1 MFYSHG
7 VLTSR
12 KYGVATVWLV
22 ATLGAKSTHKRVSR
36 KAILDVDVQKACDT
50 IERPEA
56 PMALRL
62 QSNLLYGVTRVY
74 SQQCGYVLTDA
85 EAAKNNMKAIF
96 RVIRASGLEAEGGTK
111 GRADQLLLPDDPNFL
126 PDFDLVPIDLEQL
139 DMNFDP
145 SSVQEAEESQR
156 STLSPHNP
164 QLVFGS
170 QDSLPMLNIP
180 GRSSSLFGGPVGGG
194 GSFGI
199 RGDSGAGT
207 GMRHRDELFLDDDL
221 GITVEPDGTM
231 RFNEEPARRSVVPS
245 AKIDRDGAGNAGSR
259 LEAGYEEGGLGR
271 SVRDRPDAD
280 GFMSMQDDDNS
291 GLHNGDA
298 EAFAPR
304 DGTDE
309 VLQQHTT
316 SETVAAPAR
325 RRNKPAP
332 KVLTVDTTMEL
343 RNGDLARW
351 NTDYVANMLEVTR
364 HKHASRAIAI
374 AKDNARHWVLGA
386 GSLGA
391 LSQSDML
398 VNGPLGMFSGAR
410 LLEALTGLDLTG
422 TGEKRGRDLSDD
434 DEEGKRKRSR
444 TLGEP
449 SSDELGRGLEHQYDD
464 GYIANTGDDYTGVEQ
479 GREAPTPLD
488 DRHLSS
494 IFPWNR
500 STGGS
505 RRPTGVF
512 TSATLAGAAGIGT
525 PAGIGLPMSRRASR
539 LQSASPLVGRAL
551 AGTAAAA
558 LAEAGMDDLG
568 LEQDLYGADL
578 DLAMSGLTSEFEL
591 FGPAAEVDTE
601 TAAQSQWQRAA
612 LDTESA
618 HFLGFVQAAIAEADA
633 RHGQLGAGD
642 EDGGEMVGS
651 VEFGE
656 LLPPERNTC
665 VVAAQALLHVLTLGT
680 KGLLEVEQ
688 EEAFGGITLRAVA
701 V

>member
-1 MFYSHG
+1 MFYSHE

-139 DMNFDP
+139 DLNFDP
-145 SSVQEAEESQR
+145 SSVHAAEESQR
-156 STLSPHNP
+156 STLSPHNS

-207 GMRHRDELFLDDDL
+207 GMRYRDERFLDDDL

-231 RFNEEPARRSVVPS
+231 RFSEEPARRSVVPS
-245 AKIDRDGAGNAGSR
+245 GRVDKIAVGDAGSR
-259 LEAGYEEGGLGR
+259 LEAGYEHGGPGR
-271 SVRDRPDAD
+271 SMPGQVDND
-280 GFMSMQDDDNS
+280 GFMPLQDDDDDYGANT
-291 GLHNGDA
+291 GDA
-298 EAFAPR
+298 EAFPSRHGA
-304 DGTDE
+304 E
-309 VLQQHTT
+309 EALQQHTT

-325 RRNKPAP
+325 HRNKPAP
-332 KVLTVDTTMEL
+332 EVLTVDTTMEL

-364 HKHASRAIAI
+364 HKHASRATAI

-386 GSLGA
+386 GNLGA

-434 DEEGKRKRSR
+434 EDGTRKRSR
-444 TLGEP
+444 TLDEP

-464 GYIANTGDDYTGVEQ
+464 GYMTNTGDDYTGVEQ
-479 GREAPTPLD
+479 GRGAPTPLD

-525 PAGIGLPMSRRASR
+525 PAGGGLPMSRRASR

-558 LAEAGMDDLG
+558 LAEAGMDDMG
-568 LEQDLYGADL
+568 LDQDPYGAEPG
-578 DLAMSGLTSEFEL
+578 LAMSGLTSDFEL
-591 FGPAAEVDTE
+591 FGPAAEVDTQ

-618 HFLGFVQAAIAEADA
+618 HFLGFVQAAVAEAEA
-633 RHGQLGAGD
+633 RHGQLGAGEHDD
-642 EDGGEMVGS
+642 EELVGS

-680 KGLLEVEQ
+680 KGLLDVEQ
-688 EEAFGGITLRAVA
+688 EEAFGGIMLRAVA

>member
-298 EAFAPR
+298 EAPGSAP
-304 DGTDE
+304 
-309 VLQQHTT
+309 QQ
-316 SETVAAPAR
+316 AR
-325 RRNKPAP
+325 P

-364 HKHASRAIAI
+364 HKHASRATAI

>member
-1 MFYSHG
+1 MFYSHE

-62 QSNLLYGVTRVY
+62 QSNLL
-74 SQQCGYVLTDA
+74 QQCGYVLTDA

-139 DMNFDP
+139 DLNFDP
-145 SSVQEAEESQR
+145 SSIHAAEESQR
-156 STLSPHNP
+156 STLSPHNS
-164 QLVFGS
+164 QLVFGP

-207 GMRHRDELFLDDDL
+207 SIRHLDDDL

-231 RFNEEPARRSVVPS
+231 RFSEEPVRRSVVPS
-245 AKIDRDGAGNAGSR
+245 GRADKGGVGNAGSR
-259 LEAGYEEGGLGR
+259 LDAGYEEGGLSR
-271 SVRDRPDAD
+271 SMLDRPDAD
-280 GFMSMQDDDNS
+280 GFMPIQDDDNS

-298 EAFAPR
+298 EAFVPR
-304 DGTDE
+304 DDADE

-316 SETVAAPAR
+316 SETVAALAR
-325 RRNKPAP
+325 RRNKPVP

-351 NTDYVANMLEVTR
+351 NTEYVANMLEVTR
-364 HKHASRAIAI
+364 HKHASRATAI
-374 AKDNARHWVLGA
+374 AKDNARHWFLGA

-410 LLEALTGLDLTG
+410 LLGALTGLDLTG
-422 TGEKRGRDLSDD
+422 TGEKRGRDLSNDD
-434 DEEGKRKRSR
+434 AEGKRKRSR

-525 PAGIGLPMSRRASR
+525 PAGMGPAMSRRASR

-568 LEQDLYGADL
+568 LAQDLYGADP
-578 DLAMSGLTSEFEL
+578 DLAMSGLTSAFEL
-591 FGPAAEVDTE
+591 FGPAAEVDTQ

-633 RHGQLGAGD
+633 RHGQPGAGD
-642 EDGGEMVGS
+642 EDDGEMVGS

>member
-1 MFYSHG
+1 MCII

-22 ATLGAKSTHKRVSR
+22 ATLGSKSTHKRVSR

-139 DMNFDP
+139 DLNFD
-145 SSVQEAEESQR
+145 SSSIHAAEESQR
-156 STLSPHNP
+156 STLSSHNS

-207 GMRHRDELFLDDDL
+207 DLRHRDELFLDDDL

-271 SVRDRPDAD
+271 SVLDQPDAD
-280 GFMSMQDDDNS
+280 GFMPIQDDDNT

-298 EAFAPR
+298 EAFVPR
-304 DGTDE
+304 DDAGE

-351 NTDYVANMLEVTR
+351 NTEYVANMLEVTR
-364 HKHASRAIAI
+364 HKHASRATAI

-391 LSQSDML
+391 LSQSDIL

-434 DEEGKRKRSR
+434 DAEGKRKRSR

-525 PAGIGLPMSRRASR
+525 PAGVGLPMSRRASR

-568 LEQDLYGADL
+568 LEQDLYGADP

-591 FGPAAEVDTE
+591 FGPAAEIDTQ

-642 EDGGEMVGS
+642 EDDGEMVGS

-656 LLPPERNTC
+656 LLPPGRNTC

>member
-1 MFYSHG
+1 MFYSHE

-85 EAAKNNMKAIF
+85 EAAKNSMKAIF

-126 PDFDLVPIDLEQL
+126 PDFDLVPINLEQL

-145 SSVQEAEESQR
+145 SSVHAAEESQR
-156 STLSPHNP
+156 STLSPHNS

-180 GRSSSLFGGPVGGG
+180 GRSSSLFGEPVGGG

-231 RFNEEPARRSVVPS
+231 RFSEEPVRRSVVPS
-245 AKIDRDGAGNAGSR
+245 GKVDRAGVGNAGSR
-259 LEAGYEEGGLGR
+259 LDGGYEEGGLGR
-271 SVRDRPDAD
+271 SMLGQPDND
-280 GFMSMQDDDNS
+280 VFMPLQDENYDLNDNR
-291 GLHNGDA
+291 DA
-298 EAFAPR
+298 EVFTSRNGAE
-304 DGTDE
+304 E

-343 RNGDLARW
+343 RNGDLAQW
-351 NTDYVANMLEVTR
+351 NTDYVATMLEVTR
-364 HKHASRAIAI
+364 HKHASRATAI

-386 GSLGA
+386 SSLGA

-422 TGEKRGRDLSDD
+422 SGEKRGRDLSDD
-434 DEEGKRKRSR
+434 DEEVKRKRSR
-444 TLGEP
+444 TIGEP

-464 GYIANTGDDYTGVEQ
+464 GYMANTGDDYTGVEQ

-500 STGGS
+500 GTGGS
-505 RRPTGVF
+505 RRPTGIF
-512 TSATLAGAAGIGT
+512 TSATLAGAAGIDT
-525 PAGIGLPMSRRASR
+525 PAGIGPAMSRRASR

-558 LAEAGMDDLG
+558 LAEAGMDEMG
-568 LEQDLYGADL
+568 LDQDSYGVDP

-591 FGPAAEVDTE
+591 FGPAAVDTQ

-618 HFLGFVQAAIAEADA
+618 HFLGFVQAAIAETDA
-633 RHGQLGAGD
+633 RHGQLGAGEDDD
-642 EDGGEMVGS
+642 EERVAS

-688 EEAFGGITLRAVA
+688 EEAFGGIKLRAVA